1 MVFVGILAD
10 LVGTLGYD
18 DLIGTLGY
26 IYDLVGTLGYDDLI
40 GTLAS
45 FSLRSVFTSF
55 TS

>member
-10 LVGTLGYD
+10 
-18 DLIGTLGY
+18 
-26 IYDLVGTLGYDDLI
+26 DLVGTSGYDDLI

>member
-10 LVGTLGYD
+10 DLV
-18 DLIGTLGY
+18 GTLGY